1 MPVEVTAGEIAEV
14 LLNRPERRNALDA
27 ESLSHIAQAFTALG
41 GDPEV
46 RVIVLRGAQGHFC
59 AGADLSEVAQADDMA
74 ARRDY
79 FGGVAQVVRAMRGA
93 HKPVIAEVEGYC
105 LAGAMGLVA
114 AADLAY
120 ASEDAVFGLPEVQI
134 GLFPMVVMAPLAR
147 LIGMRGLTELALTG
161 RRATAQEALG
171 LGLLNA
177 VAPKDALRG
186 MVLERAGQLVAL
198 SPFVLALGK
207 EALSEVGDVPFETA
221 LGYLQGMVAQVA
233 SSEDGKEGVRAFLEK
248 RKPHFIGR

>member
-1 MPVEVTAGEIAEV
+1 MPVEVKAGEIAQV

-27 ESLSHIAQAFTALG
+27 ESLTQLAAAFDALG
-41 GDPEV
+41 RDAQV
-46 RVIVLRGAQGHFC
+46 RVIVLRGAGGHFC
-59 AGADLSEVAQADDMA
+59 AGADLAEVAQADDMA

-79 FGGVAQVVRAMRGA
+79 FGGVAEAVRAMRRA
-93 HKPVIAEVEGYC
+93 PKPVIAEVEGYC
-105 LAGAMGLVA
+105 LAGAMGLLA

-120 ASEDAVFGLPEVQI
+120 AGEDAVFGLPEVQI

-147 LIGMRGLTELALTG
+147 LIGMRALTDLALTG
-161 RRATAQEALG
+161 RRATAKEALSFG
-171 LGLLNA
+171 LVNA
-177 VAPKDALRG
+177 VMPKAELRDT
-186 MVLERAGQLVAL
+186 VAAKATQLASL

-207 EALSEVGDVPFETA
+207 EALWEVEDLPFEGA
-221 LGYLQGMVAQVA
+221 LGYLRGMVAQVA

>member
-1 MPVEVTAGEIAEV
+1 MPVEVKTREIAEV

-27 ESLSHIAQAFTALG
+27 ESLQALARAFDRLG
-41 GDPEV
+41 GDPSV
-46 RVIVLRGAQGHFC
+46 RVIVLRGAGGHFC
-59 AGADLSEVAQADDMA
+59 AGADLGEVAQASDMA

-93 HKPVIAEVEGYC
+93 RKPVIAAVEGYC
-105 LAGAMGLVA
+105 LAGAMGLLA

-120 ASEDAVFGLPEVQI
+120 ASEGAAFGLPEVQI

-147 LIGMRGLTELALTG
+147 LMGMRALTEIALTG
-161 RRATAQEALG
+161 RRLSAQEAYAC
-171 LGLLNA
+171 GLLNA
-177 VAPKDALRG
+177 VVGEAELAATVEAKAKEL
-186 MVLERAGQLVAL
+186 AAL

-207 EALSEVGDVPFETA
+207 EALLAVDELPFESA

-233 SSEDGKEGVRAFLEK
+233 ASEDGQEGVRAFLEK
-248 RKPHFIGR
+248 RRPHFIGR